1 MPVALF
7 EFPFI
12 PFSAQ
17 RNQAMSYEIPRFS
30 PRPFHWS
37 TIYAG
42 TMSPT
47 DMRWFLCWIL
57 D

>member
-7 EFPFI
+7 ELPFI

-30 PRPFHWS
+30 PRPFHGS
-37 TIYAG
+37 SIYAG

-47 DMRWFLCWIL
+47 VMHWIACRML

>member
-1 MPVALF
+1 MPAALF
-7 EFPFI
+7 ELLFI

-17 RNQAMSYEIPRFS
+17 RNQAMSYEIPQFS
-30 PRPFHWS
+30 PRPFHGS
-37 TIYAG
+37 SIYAG

-47 DMRWFLCWIL
+47 DMRWFACRIL